1 MSGFAGAS
9 RLYGQVLLLWHAP
22 RAGGSGVTI
31 SLGTET
37 MIKTFAILAVATAS
51 LAAGA
56 AQAAQQWP
64 ASIVGN
70 WSALSNQTSLT
81 FSITSQTGGE
91 TCNQIAGTIGSDTL
105 LGFYCPGSGRFN
117 FLRSNSPSGTYQAYT
132 GNLSETVFGNVVM
145 TGSFVDYIDDP
156 EGEYNFLASPAE

>member
-1 MSGFAGAS
+1 
-9 RLYGQVLLLWHAP
+9 
-22 RAGGSGVTI
+22 
-31 SLGTET
+31 
-37 MIKTFAILAVATAS
+37 MIKTLAILAVATAS

-70 WSALSNQTSLT
+70 WAAIANQSSLT
-81 FSITSQTGGE
+81 VSITSQTGGE

-132 GNLSETVFGNVVM
+132 GNLSETVTGNVVM
-145 TGSFVDYIDDP
+145 TGTFADYIDNP
-156 EGEYNFLASPAE
+156 QGEASFIATPAE

>member
-1 MSGFAGAS
+1 
-9 RLYGQVLLLWHAP
+9 
-22 RAGGSGVTI
+22 
-31 SLGTET
+31 
-37 MIKTFAILAVATAS
+37 MIKKLAILAI
-51 LAAGA
+51 AAANFAGGA

-70 WSALSNQTSLT
+70 WSAISNQTS
-81 FSITSQTGGE
+81 ITITISSQGGGE

-132 GNLSETVFGNVVM
+132 GNLSETSLGNVVM
-145 TGSFVDYIDDP
+145 TGTFVDYIDNPQGAFSFLGSP
-156 EGEYNFLASPAE
+156 E